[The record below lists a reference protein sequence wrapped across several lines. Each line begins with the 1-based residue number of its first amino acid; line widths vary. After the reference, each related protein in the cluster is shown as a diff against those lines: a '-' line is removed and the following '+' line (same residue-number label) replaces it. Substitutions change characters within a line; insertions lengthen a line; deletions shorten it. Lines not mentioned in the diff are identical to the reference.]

1 MLAIFLS
8 IYNSFSDYAY
18 GVGNE
23 PGMTENP
30 SLGGSPTK
38 RQALYQSLCSSQQLM
53 CLDCSAPATTAFS
66 FQAPSSHGETLRLSP
81 FDEFEFEMIAGTV
94 QPVAFEPSSAM
105 SSPISGCFSDD
116 GEENIQD
123 SV

>member
-8 IYNSFSDYAY
+8 IYNSFSNYAY

-38 RQALYQSLCSSQQLM
+38 RQAIYESLCSSHQLM
-53 CLDCSAPATTAFS
+53 CLDCNVPSTTAFS

-81 FDEFEFEMIAGTV
+81 FDDSEFEMIAGTV
-94 QPVAFEPSSAM
+94 HPVAFEPSTT
-105 SSPISGCFSDD
+105 SSISGCYSDD